1 MAFLITTSRRQK
13 KFFGIFAIAHED
25 ENLSLTGIH
34 RDTIMRLGV
43 RVGNGCATLHDGL
56 MRRLNVGRIELDE
69 AWLFVAKKQ
78 RHLNRNPPDTASFAA
93 DIASLTGFGNGKSSL
108 PRAKSDRDLP
118 LRHCT
123 AEAQSICPH
132 GGVPLP

>member
-1 MAFLITTSRRQK
+1 MHDLIP
-13 KFFGIFAIAHED
+13 AADDPEALVD
-25 ENLSLTGIH
+25 P
-34 RDTIMRLGV
+34 
-43 RVGNGCATLHDGL
+43 
-56 MRRLNVGRIELDE
+56 LD
-69 AWLFVAKKQ
+69 
-78 RHLNRNPPDTASFAA
+78 RNPPDTASFAA